1 MNARV
6 RALMSGQGGLV
17 TRRQAIEAGMA
28 AQQIDR
34 LTRVGTW
41 TIVRKGVYAET
52 SYVATLKSTREQRLL
67 QDRATSM
74 RISAPHV
81 RSHHSAAYVN
91 DLEVL
96 HERPEPLTHVT
107 RPGIVGSHFRAGV
120 KHHRAP
126 YSDELVVVRGHIQ
139 TLNNART
146 AADIARELGYRQ
158 GVVAADSAMRAGTT
172 RAELEAVAT
181 SMKNWPNVTIVRDAL
196 ASAVAEADSIGETLT
211 RLVVADLGAEL
222 GLGVPEVQF
231 GLTADGRTAWCDLR
245 LGRHVFEF
253 DGQVKYQRI
262 DEGGFASGSPDEVVW
277 YEKQRQDFVC
287 GFKVG
292 MSRIVWLDLFGIG
305 LERLRERLRREVLDT
320 CRRFGT
326 DVSDLAPYRPR
337 GARPRPRRARE
348 LPPAA

>member
-1 MNARV
+1 MGR
-6 RALMSGQGGLV
+6 QGGLV
-17 TRRQAIEAGMA
+17 TRRQAIEAGTA
-28 AQQIDR
+28 ASQIDR
-34 LTRVGTW
+34 LARVGTW

-52 SYVATLKSTREQRLL
+52 SFVATLKTMRERRLL
-67 QDRATSM
+67 YDRATSM
-74 RISAPHV
+74 RIASPHV

-91 DLEVL
+91 GLDVL

-126 YSDELVVVRGHIQ
+126 YGDGLVVVQGDIRA
-139 TLNNART
+139 LNNART
-146 AADIARELGYRQ
+146 AADIAREVGYQQ
-158 GVVAADSAMRAGTT
+158 GVVAADSAMRAGAT
-172 RAELEAVAT
+172 REELDAVAESMT
-181 SMKNWPNVTIVRDAL
+181 SWPNVTIVRDAF
-196 ASAVAEADSIGETLT
+196 ASAVAEADSIGETLS
-211 RLVVADLGAEL
+211 RLVVGDLGAEL

-245 LGRHVFEF
+245 LARHAFEF
-253 DGQVKYQRI
+253 DGQLKYQRI
-262 DEGGFASGSPDEVVW
+262 DEGGLASSSPDEVVW
-277 YEKQRQDFVC
+277 FEKQRQDFVC

-292 MSRIVWLDLFGIG
+292 MSRIVWPDLFGVG

-337 GARPRPRRARE
+337 GPRPRPQRGWL